1 MKVKILSDFRDKY
14 DYSRLYKA
22 GDVITLNEERR
33 NELIALGLVEPF
45 NKKEDTTEEEKEDT
59 TEEEKEDTTG
69 KGRKTK
75 DA

>member
-22 GDVITLNEERR
+22 GDVVTLNEERA
-33 NELIALGLVEPF
+33 NELITLGLVEPSN
-45 NKKEDTTEEEKEDT
+45 NKEEATEEEKE
-59 TEEEKEDTTG
+59 EATG

>member
-14 DYSRLYKA
+14 DYPRLYKA
-22 GDVITLNEERR
+22 GDVITLNEERG

-45 NKKEDTTEEEKEDT
+45 NKKEDTT
-59 TEEEKEDTTG
+59 G

>member
-22 GDVITLNEERR
+22 GNVVTFDKERC
-33 NELIALGLVEPF
+33 NELIELGLVEPL
-45 NKKEDTTEEEKEDT
+45 NKKEEATEEEKE
-59 TEEEKEDTTG
+59 EATG
-69 KGRKTK
+69 KARKTR

>member
-22 GDVITLNEERR
+22 GDVVTLNEERA
-33 NELIALGLVEPF
+33 NELITLGLVEPL
-45 NKKEDTTEEEKEDT
+45 NKKEEATEEEKE
-59 TEEEKEDTTG
+59 EATG
-69 KGRKTK
+69 KARKTR

>member
-1 MKVKILSDFRDKY
+1 MTIPGYIKPGI
-14 DYSRLYKA
+14 
-22 GDVITLNEERR
+22 VITLNEERG

-59 TEEEKEDTTG
+59 TG

>member
-1 MKVKILSDFRDKY
+1 MYEFRKKGRKSCEKV
-14 DYSRLYKA
+14 
-22 GDVITLNEERR
+22 
-33 NELIALGLVEPF
+33 GLVEPF
-45 NKKEDTTEEEKEDT
+45 NKKEDT